1 MDFINIK
8 IPYAGVSDFGAN
20 EIISGKWRQTQP
32 VNHRNR
38 PSTLVTTLIAV
49 TKNNYLRVMKELMI
63 VIYRDLRLY
72 ENKYVL
78 DFFVET
84 HNGSNDF

>member
-1 MDFINIK
+1 
-8 IPYAGVSDFGAN
+8 
-20 EIISGKWRQTQP
+20 
-32 VNHRNR
+32 
-38 PSTLVTTLIAV
+38 
-49 TKNNYLRVMKELMI
+49 MKELMI